1 MINPETASFA
11 LPAVDLSH
19 YLTPGELQ
27 QIVERA
33 LAEDLGRGD
42 ITSDLLVPS
51 AVQATAVFRA
61 RRAGVIAGL
70 DVAAAVYRL
79 VDPALRFGAQ
89 VTDGTFVTP
98 DQPIASV
105 SGSARSLLRG
115 ERVAL
120 NFMQRLSGIASLTAR
135 YVAAVR
141 GTRARIVDT
150 RKTTP
155 GLRALEKY
163 AVRAGGGHNHR
174 RDLSDMMLVK
184 DNHLV
189 ALRQHG
195 LTLPEAIDRA
205 RQALPHA
212 IKIEVEVDR
221 VDQIPAALEARV
233 DAILLDNMPPA
244 TLREAVAL
252 IDGRALTE
260 ASGGVNLE
268 TVRALAAA
276 GVDLISVGALTH
288 SAPALDIG
296 LDFVWERGDGR

>member
-1 MINPETASFA
+1 MIDTEITT
-11 LPAVDLSH
+11 LPPVQLTH
-19 YLTPGELQ
+19 YLTDRELET
-27 QIVERA
+27 IVERA

-42 ITSDLLVPS
+42 VTSDLLVPP
-51 AVQATAVFRA
+51 AVQATAIFHA
-61 RRAGVIAGL
+61 RHDGVIAGI
-70 DVAAAVYRL
+70 DVAACVYRL
-79 VDPALRFGAQ
+79 VDPALQFEAQ
-89 VTDGTFVTP
+89 IADGTPVAP
-98 DQPIASV
+98 GQPIASV
-105 SGSARSLLRG
+105 SGSAHSLLRG

-120 NFMQRLSGIASLTAR
+120 NFMQRLSGVASLTAR
-135 YVAAVR
+135 YVETVR

-189 ALRQHG
+189 ALRSRG
-195 LTLPEAIDRA
+195 VTLAEAIAQA
-205 RQALPHA
+205 RQALPHS
-212 IKIEVEVDR
+212 IKIEIEVDR
-221 VDQIPAALEARV
+221 LDQIPEALAARADV
-233 DAILLDNMPPA
+233 ILLDNMDPEQ
-244 TLREAVAL
+244 LRAAVEL

-260 ASGGVNLE
+260 ASGGVNLA
-268 TVRALAAA
+268 TVRGLAEA

-296 LDFVWERGDGR
+296 LDFVWEPGDGR

>member
-1 MINPETASFA
+1 MIDIDTRL
-11 LPAVDLSH
+11 LPSVQLSH
-19 YLTPGELQ
+19 YLTVRELET
-27 QIVERA
+27 IVERA
-33 LAEDLGRGD
+33 LSEDLGRGD
-42 ITSDLLVPS
+42 ITSDLLVPPT
-51 AVQATAVFRA
+51 VEATAVFHS
-61 RRAGVIAGL
+61 RREGVIAGI
-70 DVAAAVYRL
+70 DVAACVYRL
-79 VDPALRFGAQ
+79 IDPALRFVAHCA
-89 VTDGTFVTP
+89 DGSAVAP
-98 DQPIASV
+98 RQPIASV
-105 SGSARSLLRG
+105 SGSAHSLLRG

-135 YVAAVR
+135 YVEMLS

-189 ALRQHG
+189 ALRARG
-195 LTLPEAIDRA
+195 VTLAEAIQQA
-205 RQALPHA
+205 RRSLPHG

-221 VDQIPAALEARV
+221 LDQIPEALAAGAEV
-233 DAILLDNMPPA
+233 ILLDNMQPA
-244 TLREAVAL
+244 LLREAIAL
-252 IDGRALTE
+252 IDGRAMTE
-260 ASGGVNLE
+260 ASGGVDLE
-268 TVRALAAA
+268 TVRGLAET

-296 LDFVWERGDGR
+296 LDFVWELDDGR

>member
-1 MINPETASFA
+1 MIDTDIQR
-11 LPAVDLSH
+11 LPSVQLSH
-19 YLTPGELQ
+19 YLTIRELEA
-27 QIVERA
+27 IVERA
-33 LAEDLGRGD
+33 LNEDLGRGD
-42 ITSDLLVPS
+42 ITSDLLVPPT
-51 AVQATAVFRA
+51 VQATAVFHS
-61 RRAGVIAGL
+61 RRDGVIAGI
-70 DVAAAVYRL
+70 DVAACVYRL
-79 VDPALRFGAQ
+79 VDPTLRFVAHSGDGSP
-89 VTDGTFVTP
+89 VTAE
-98 DQPIASV
+98 QPIASV
-105 SGSARSLLRG
+105 SGSAHSLLRG

-135 YVAAVR
+135 YVETIS

-189 ALRQHG
+189 ALRARG
-195 LTLPEAIDRA
+195 VTLAEAIEQA
-205 RQALPHA
+205 RRALPHP

-221 VDQIPAALEARV
+221 LDQIPEALAARADV
-233 DAILLDNMPPA
+233 ILLDNMNPA
-244 TLREAVAL
+244 LLREAVAL
-252 IDGRALTE
+252 IDGRALAE

-268 TVRALAAA
+268 TVRGLAEA

-288 SAPALDIG
+288 SASALDIG
-296 LDFVWERGDGR
+296 LDFVWEHDGER

>member
-1 MINPETASFA
+1 MIDTEITT
-11 LPAVDLSH
+11 LPPVQLTH
-19 YLTPGELQ
+19 YLTARELEA
-27 QIVERA
+27 IVERA

-42 ITSDLLVPS
+42 ITSDLLVPPS
-51 AVQATAVFRA
+51 VQATAIFQA
-61 RRAGVIAGL
+61 RRDGVIAGI
-70 DVAAAVYRL
+70 DVAACVYRL
-79 VDPALRFGAQ
+79 VDPALRFVAQ
-89 VTDGTFVTP
+89 IADGTP
-98 DQPIASV
+98 AAPRQAIASV
-105 SGSARSLLRG
+105 TGSAHSLLRG

-135 YVAAVR
+135 YVETVR

-189 ALRQHG
+189 ALRSRG
-195 LTLPEAIDRA
+195 ITLSEAIEQA
-205 RQALPHA
+205 RQALPHS

-221 VDQIPAALEARV
+221 LDQIPEALAARADV
-233 DAILLDNMPPA
+233 ILLDNMGPA
-244 TLREAVAL
+244 QLRAAIEL
-252 IDGRALTE
+252 IAGRALAE

-268 TVRALAAA
+268 TVRGLAEA

-288 SAPALDIG
+288 SAPSLDIG
-296 LDFVWERGDGR
+296 LDFVWEPGDGR

>member
-1 MINPETASFA
+1 MIDTERIL
-11 LPAVDLSH
+11 LPAVQLSH
-19 YLTPGELQ
+19 YLTPAELER
-27 QIVERA
+27 IVERA
-33 LAEDLGRGD
+33 LDEDLGRGD
-42 ITSDLLVPS
+42 ITSDLLVPPT
-51 AVQATAVFRA
+51 VQATAVFRA
-61 RRAGVIAGL
+61 RRDGVVAGIE
-70 DVAAAVYRL
+70 VAASVYRQ
-79 VDPALRFGAQ
+79 VDPALHFVAH
-89 VTDGTFVTP
+89 VADGSAVMP

-105 SGSARSLLRG
+105 TGAARSLLRG

-135 YVAAVR
+135 YVAAVD

-155 GLRALEKY
+155 GLRGLEKY

-189 ALRQHG
+189 ALRAAG
-195 LTLPEAIDRA
+195 LALPQAIEQA
-205 RQALPHA
+205 RQALPHS

-221 VDQIPAALEARV
+221 VDQIPAALAARADV
-233 DAILLDNMPPA
+233 ILLDNMDPA
-244 TLREAVAL
+244 TLRTAVEL
-252 IDGRALTE
+252 IGGRALSE

-268 TVRALAAA
+268 TVRGLAEA

-296 LDFVWERGDGR
+296 LDFEWGSDNGR